1 MTVDAGTPEHVA
13 PRVRPATG
21 YHGRRRGE
29 SKADARRRRGLLRPV
44 RCPACGAYTE
54 QIRIERVAPHDMLR
68 RIVVRALPAERRCQA
83 CGLIFRDVRSG
94 APRKDRT

>member
-1 MTVDAGTPEHVA
+1 MSDAYRTLEHST
-13 PRVRPATG
+13 RSGRPAAG

-29 SKADARRRRGLLRPV
+29 SKADARRRRGLLRPI
-44 RCPACGAYTE
+44 RCPACRVYTE

-68 RIVVRALPAERRCQA
+68 HIVVKALPAERRCQA
-83 CGLIFRDVRSG
+83 CGLVFRDVRSG